1 MAIEQHE
8 VIGNTRT
15 VHALKLQALS
25 VWQLCRTAVGDILDN
40 LLPVVKLQIAA
51 ARRLVH
57 RYKLAVILHV
67 ADNPAVPIKVRRIH
81 SHQQAAL
88 CSLLC
93 QAAASIIHACR
104 GKGPQAQPRLRRY
117 AHKIALQRTP
127 GKLLL
132 LIGIGHA
139 TGELL
144 RACFQLQAVNI
155 NDQTV
160 RLLER
165 INFILAVT
173 VQLNDEPGLFPAIR
187 HKAHALHRCVLQ
199 GCLLRLG
206 AALRQRHLQ
215 HQPLLGLLILNR
227 LLAVEHHA
235 HPSRAHAAAQLI
247 NRRSSGDSR
256 LRN

>member
-1 MAIEQHE
+1 MIILQLHLASILVRLGRRCIIAIEQHE
-8 VIGNTRT
+8 VVGNTRT
-15 VHALKLQALS
+15 VHALNLQPLS
-25 VWQLCRTAVGDILDN
+25 VRQLCRAAAGDILDN
-40 LLPVVKLQIAA
+40 LRPVIKLQIAA

-67 ADNPAVPIKVRRIH
+67 ADNPAVPVKVRRIH

-88 CSLLC
+88 RGLLR

-117 AHKIALQRTP
+117 AHKIALQRTS
-127 GKLLL
+127 GELLL

-139 TGELL
+139 AGELL

-160 RLLER
+160 RLLKR

-173 VQLNDEPGLFPAIR
+173 VQLNDEPGLLPAIG
-187 HKAHALHRCVLQ
+187 HKAHAFNRYVLQ
-199 GCLLRLG
+199 CCLLRLRT
-206 AALRQRHLQ
+206 ALRQRHLQ
-215 HQPLLGLLILNR
+215 H
-227 LLAVEHHA
+227 
-235 HPSRAHAAAQLI
+235 
-247 NRRSSGDSR
+247 
-256 LRN
+256 